1 MADKRLTMEI
11 KGMTCAACASRIEKG
26 LRRMA
31 GVVDAQVNLARE
43 RASVVYDDDRL
54 SPVEVADKIREGKV
68 AAAGVLV
75 GAVMKATGGRADAR
89 AVRELV
95 LSRFSQ

>member
-1 MADKRLTMEI
+1 VADKRLTMEI

-54 SPVEVADKIREGKV
+54 SPVEVADKIRDLGYDVVTEKAELDIRGMTCAAC
-68 AAAGVLV
+68 AAAS
-75 GAVMKATGGRADAR
+75 KRAWPGWR
-89 AVRELV
+89 G
-95 LSRFSQ
+95 